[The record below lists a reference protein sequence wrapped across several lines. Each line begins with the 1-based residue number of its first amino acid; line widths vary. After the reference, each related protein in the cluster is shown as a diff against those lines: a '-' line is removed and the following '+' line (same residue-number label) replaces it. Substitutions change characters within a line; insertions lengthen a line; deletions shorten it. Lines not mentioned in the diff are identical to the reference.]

1 MKKIIMIMISCLLLS
16 GCGQKDPYKEV
27 SYNNLNC
34 MVEDKESFVL
44 VIGSSECSHCV
55 DYKTTMKDVVKKH
68 NVTIHYIDISKLNST
83 ELAKLRNKF
92 SFTGTP
98 TTIFVEDGKEKDAQF
113 NRINGAKDYDTIIKR
128 LKKNNYIK

>member
-1 MKKIIMIMISCLLLS
+1 MRKFLIILFSCLLLV
-16 GCGQKDPYKEV
+16 GCTDNGPYKEV
-27 SYNNLNC
+27 SY
-34 MVEDKESFVL
+34 KEFDQMIKSKDSFVL

-55 DYKTTMKDVVKKH
+55 DYKLTMKDVVKKYK
-68 NVTIHYIDISKLNST
+68 VTIHYIDISKLNSK

-113 NRINGAKDYDTIIKR
+113 NRINGAKDYETIVNR
-128 LKKNNYIK
+128 LKKNGYIK

>member
-1 MKKIIMIMISCLLLS
+1 MKKIIVVIITCLFLS

-27 SYNNLNC
+27 SFDTLNA
-34 MVEDKESFVL
+34 MIEKKESFVL
-44 VIGSSECSHCV
+44 VIGSSDCTHCA
-55 DYKTTMKDVVKKH
+55 DYKTTMKDVVKRNK
-68 NVTIHYIDISKLNST
+68 VTIYYIDVSKLNST
-83 ELAKLRNKF
+83 EFAKLRNKF

>member
-27 SYNNLNC
+27 SYDTLNR
-34 MVEDKESFVL
+34 MVEEKESFVL
-44 VIGSSECSHCV
+44 VIGSNDCTHCA
-55 DYKTTMKDVVKKH
+55 DYKTTMTDVVKRYK
-68 NVTIHYIDISKLNST
+68 VTIHYIDVSKLDSNQV
-83 ELAKLRNKF
+83 AKLRNKF

-98 TTIFVEDGKEKDAQF
+98 TTVFVEKGKEKDAQF